1 MNTNYWVTIF
11 LKSDTLFGRGDG
23 VAGMLN
29 AEVQHDEF
37 GLPYLS
43 GKTLKGLLSASCGE
57 VIAALAASKK
67 GDTWQESAQ
76 RLFGGPGSVQ
86 QDARSWLHISDATL
100 PHDLQ
105 LAVRE
110 NIRLDRGVSRET
122 ILATLTTMR
131 RQTAMS
137 SETGAPL
144 KESLRTSRVIIRGV
158 TFTANLLFLKP
169 PEPEDVQLLAAC
181 VKALKRVGTNRNRG
195 LGQVNC
201 QLYDVDPQR
210 IDSQAITDQE
220 FGKFETE
227 VLR

>member
-1 MNTNYWVTIF
+1 
-11 LKSDTLFGRGDG
+11 
-23 VAGMLN
+23 MLN

-43 GKTLKGLLSASCGE
+43 GKTLKGLLTASCGE
-57 VIAALAASKK
+57 IMAALDANKP
-67 GDTWQESAQ
+67 GGTWQESAQ

-86 QDARSWLHISDATL
+86 QDARSWLHIGDATL

-110 NIRLDRGVSRET
+110 DILLNENISRET

-144 KESLRTSRVIIRGV
+144 KESLRASRVIIRGV
-158 TFTANLLFLKP
+158 TFTANLLFLKS
-169 PEPEDVQLLAAC
+169 PEPKDVQLLAAC
-181 VKALKRVGTNRNRG
+181 IKGLKRVGTNRNRG
-195 LGQVNC
+195 LGQVLC
-201 QLYDVDPQR
+201 QLYDVDSHKSG
-210 IDSQAITDQE
+210 SQAITDKE
-220 FGKFETE
+220 FGKFEME
-227 VLR
+227 VLQ